1 MKPVVEL
8 LQKELGAT
16 VPQMTNKFFL
26 WLCYFFPHQ
35 NTLASEHKL
44 IFEDPSNN
52 VKPTPADVQPA
63 IDLFHQ
69 NLQFDTS
76 LRNLVSEWNDPDSNL
91 PSLIT
96 KTMTVL
102 IQRSETKFLGKLQ
115 RDAKGLYEI
124 ASDLRQTPLPKP
136 FVQDLLLRME
146 LQSRDHES
154 SLVEDE
160 SESWFLDSRASFRFS
175 GGRVVKVCGG
185 IHGDEESYPTW
196 YKLELT
202 VTLPNREEL
211 QLDSDH
217 RYRRIPI
224 QVERLSPVTELFQ
237 QGVNKCMEGEEHIPV
252 LDDRFTAYYL
262 LHALKFGGQ
271 EETFLREDE
280 EHGEEEHS
288 EEEHSEE
295 EHNEEEHREEEH
307 NEEEHSEEEHSEEEH
322 SEEEHSGEEH
332 NEEEHSEEE
341 HSEEGHT
348 EEEHNEEEQ

>member
-35 NTLASEHKL
+35 SILASEHKL
-44 IFEDPSNN
+44 IFEDPSRN
-52 VKPTPADVQPA
+52 VKPTPEDVQPA

-91 PSLIT
+91 PSLVT

-136 FVQDLLLRME
+136 FVQDLLLRTE
-146 LQSRDHES
+146 LQSRDHKS
-154 SLVEDE
+154 SLVADE

-237 QGVNKCMEGEEHIPV
+237 QGVNKCMEGEEHIPM
-252 LDDRFTAYYL
+252 LDDHFTAYYL
-262 LHALKFGGQ
+262 LHALKFGG
-271 EETFLREDE
+271 EGETFLRGDDE
-280 EHGEEEHS
+280 NVSHSQSS
-288 EEEHSEE
+288 EERSYEG
-295 EHNEEEHREEEH
+295 
-307 NEEEHSEEEHSEEEH
+307 SEEEHSEEEH
-322 SEEEHSGEEH
+322 SEEEHSA
-332 NEEEHSEEE
+332 
-341 HSEEGHT
+341 
-348 EEEHNEEEQ
+348 EQ

>member
-44 IFEDPSNN
+44 IFEDPSRN
-52 VKPTPADVQPA
+52 VTPTPEDVQSA

-124 ASDLRQTPLPKP
+124 ASDLFCRQTTTATKPLPPLPKP
-136 FVQDLLLRME
+136 FVQDLLLRTE
-146 LQSRDHES
+146 LQPRDHKS
-154 SLVEDE
+154 N
-160 SESWFLDSRASFRFS
+160 
-175 GGRVVKVCGG
+175 
-185 IHGDEESYPTW
+185 H
-196 YKLELT
+196 
-202 VTLPNREEL
+202 
-211 QLDSDH
+211 
-217 RYRRIPI
+217 
-224 QVERLSPVTELFQ
+224 
-237 QGVNKCMEGEEHIPV
+237 
-252 LDDRFTAYYL
+252 
-262 LHALKFGGQ
+262 
-271 EETFLREDE
+271 
-280 EHGEEEHS
+280 
-288 EEEHSEE
+288 
-295 EHNEEEHREEEH
+295 
-307 NEEEHSEEEHSEEEH
+307 
-322 SEEEHSGEEH
+322 
-332 NEEEHSEEE
+332 
-341 HSEEGHT
+341 
-348 EEEHNEEEQ
+348 